1 MTKSDWIGL
10 SVLAGFVIL
19 WLIFDRDK
27 LKLKLADLE
36 KEIEDNNNLS
46 KEIKKRLKELV
57 ANNKDV
63 DPEISNELGQIAGLI
78 EIKQETKAI
87 LSMIKIVETL
97 LNKIY
102 GEDQRLFETAKKNG
116 RKRPAF
122 MDFLELA
129 LVDNVMSKEDYH
141 LISVAKI
148 IRDEEAH
155 DLNVEKEKS
164 RILSSFISCIAIIL
178 TLCKLAKSKLKIGKQ
193 IIAAE
198 SKDVNVLEFAK

>member
-1 MTKSDWIGL
+1 MTKNEWIGL
-10 SVLAGFVIL
+10 SVLAGFIIL
-19 WLIFDRDK
+19 WLIFDREK
-27 LKLKLADLE
+27 LKIKLVDLE
-36 KEIEDNNNLS
+36 REIEDNSNLN
-46 KEIKKRLKELV
+46 KEIRKRLRDLV
-57 ANNKDV
+57 LNNKDV
-63 DPEISNELGQIAGLI
+63 DSEISNELSQIAALI

-87 LSMIKIVETL
+87 LSMVKIVETL

-102 GEDQRLFETAKKNG
+102 CDDQRLLDTAKKNN

-129 LVDNVMSKEDYH
+129 LVDKVMSKEDYH

-178 TLCKLAKSKLKIGKQ
+178 SLCKLAKAKIKIGSQ
-193 IIAAE
+193 VMVPEAG
-198 SKDVNVLEFAK
+198 SAKGYH

>member
-1 MTKSDWIGL
+1 MTKSEWIGL
-10 SVLAGFVIL
+10 SVLAGFIIL
-19 WLIFDRDK
+19 WLLFDREK
-27 LKLKLADLE
+27 LKLKLIDLE
-36 KEIEDNNNLS
+36 KEIEENNNLN
-46 KEIKKRLKELV
+46 KEIRKRLKELV

-63 DPEISNELGQIAGLI
+63 DAEISNELGQIAALI

-87 LSMIKIVETL
+87 LSMVKIVETL

-102 GEDQRLFETAKKNG
+102 SDDQRLIDTAKKNN

-129 LVDNVMSKEDYH
+129 LVDKVMSKEDYH

-155 DLNVEKEKS
+155 DLSVEKEKS

-178 TLCKLAKSKLKIGKQ
+178 TLCKLAKAKLRGKQ
-193 IIAAE
+193 EITFE
-198 SKDVNVLEFAK
+198 LVKEN

>member
-1 MTKSDWIGL
+1 MTKSEWIGL
-10 SVLAGFVIL
+10 SVLAGFIIL
-19 WLIFDRDK
+19 WLLFDRGK
-27 LKLKLADLE
+27 LKLKLVDLE
-36 KEIEDNNNLS
+36 KEIEENNNLN
-46 KEIKKRLKELV
+46 KEIRKRLKELV

-63 DPEISNELGQIAGLI
+63 DTEISNELSQIAALI

-87 LSMIKIVETL
+87 LSMVKIVEAL
-97 LNKIY
+97 LHKIY
-102 GEDQRLFETAKKNG
+102 SEDPRLLDTAKKNN

-129 LVDNVMSKEDYH
+129 LVDKVISKEDYH

-178 TLCKLAKSKLKIGKQ
+178 TLCKLAKAKLRGNQ
-193 IIAAE
+193 EIAFE
-198 SKDVNVLEFAK
+198 IVEKN

>member
-1 MTKSDWIGL
+1 MTKKEWIGL

-19 WLIFDRDK
+19 WLILDREK
-27 LKLKLADLE
+27 LKLKLADL
-36 KEIEDNNNLS
+36 KKQIEDSHNLNA
-46 KEIKKRLKELV
+46 EIKKRLMELV
-57 ANNKDV
+57 TNNKEIDL
-63 DPEISNELGQIAGLI
+63 EISNELSQIAALI

-87 LSMIKIVETL
+87 LSMVKIVETL

-102 GEDQRLFETAKKNG
+102 NGDTRLLETAKNNN

-129 LVDNVMSKEDYH
+129 LVDKVISKEDYH

-155 DLNVEKEKS
+155 DLNVEKEKT
-164 RILSSFISCIAIIL
+164 RILSSFVSCIAIIL
-178 TLCKLAKSKLKIGKQ
+178 TLCKIVKRK
-193 IIAAE
+193 
-198 SKDVNVLEFAK
+198 

>member
-1 MTKSDWIGL
+1 MTKSEWIGL
-10 SVLAGFVIL
+10 SVLAGFIIL
-19 WLIFDRDK
+19 WLLFDREK
-27 LKLKLADLE
+27 LKLKLIDLE
-36 KEIEDNNNLS
+36 KEIEENNNLN
-46 KEIKKRLKELV
+46 KEIRKRLKELV

-63 DPEISNELGQIAGLI
+63 DAEISNELGQIAALI

-87 LSMIKIVETL
+87 LSMVKIVETL

-102 GEDQRLFETAKKNG
+102 SDDQRLINTAKKNN

-122 MDFLELA
+122 MDFLQLA
-129 LVDNVMSKEDYH
+129 LLDKVISKEDYH

-155 DLNVEKEKS
+155 DLSVEKEKS

-178 TLCKLAKSKLKIGKQ
+178 TLCKLAKAKLRGKQ
-193 IIAAE
+193 EIAFE
-198 SKDVNVLEFAK
+198 LVKEN

>member
-1 MTKSDWIGL
+1 MTKSEWIGL
-10 SVLAGFVIL
+10 SVLAGFIIL
-19 WLIFDRDK
+19 WLLFDREK
-27 LKLKLADLE
+27 LKLKLVDLE
-36 KEIEDNNNLS
+36 KEIEENNNLN
-46 KEIKKRLKELV
+46 KEIRKRLKELV

-63 DPEISNELGQIAGLI
+63 DAEISNELGQIAALI

-87 LSMIKIVETL
+87 LSMVKIVETL

-102 GEDQRLFETAKKNG
+102 SDDQRLLDTAKKNN

-129 LVDNVMSKEDYH
+129 LIDKVMSKEDYH

-164 RILSSFISCIAIIL
+164 RVLSSFISCIAIIL
-178 TLCKLAKSKLKIGKQ
+178 TLCKLAKAKLKIGKQ
-193 IIAAE
+193 AMATEVIE
-198 SKDVNVLEFAK
+198 VNVI